1 MIAMSLVGTVAR
13 QQILSL
19 RRQRT
24 FVGLLATFLV
34 MTALAGL
41 LGWSSHRTIVGV
53 YDESVK
59 LLASRGLPAPE
70 NPFRLKPNL
79 SLLSNM
85 VVYIPLIG
93 ALLAVVLGH
102 VSLADDETNGI
113 GRLLFSR
120 QVDRTTYIVGK
131 IVGAAVVLC
140 AILAVSLV
148 VSTLS
153 LSIVNSALPSPAEF
167 GRLTGFYALSWMYL
181 MVFALVGM
189 ATVLFTRRRSLALLS
204 AMGVWLVITFAV
216 PQVTS
221 GLRPT
226 QSLNPITDPVSTSQ
240 AFFRATSKARPY
252 SVVEQYKQ
260 ISGRVLD
267 TSTGGGSLT
276 GLIPIAVLGVLLA
289 AATVLL
295 VQRHDYSTGTSSD

>member
-1 MIAMSLVGTVAR
+1 MIATIAR
-13 QQILSL
+13 HQILSL

-24 FVGLLATFLV
+24 FLWLLATFLV
-34 MTALAGL
+34 MTALAGV

-59 LLASRGLPAPE
+59 LLATQGLPAPE
-70 NPFRLKPNL
+70 NPFRLKPTL

-93 ALLAVVLGH
+93 ALLAIVLGH
-102 VSLADDETNGI
+102 ISLADDETDGI
-113 GRLLFSR
+113 GRLVFSR
-120 QVDRTTYIVGK
+120 RINRTTYIVGK
-131 IVGAAVVLC
+131 AVGAAVVLFS
-140 AILAVSLV
+140 ILAVSLA
-148 VSTLS
+148 VSTLA
-153 LSIVNSALPSPAEF
+153 LVIVNRALPSFGEF
-167 GRLTGFYALSWMYL
+167 GRLAGFYGLSLLYL
-181 MVFALVGM
+181 MVFAFVGM
-189 ATVLFTRRRSLALLS
+189 ATVLLTHRRSLALLT

-260 ISGRVLD
+260 ISGQVLE
-267 TSTGGGSLT
+267 TSTVKGSLT
-276 GLIPIAVLGVLLA
+276 GLLSIAALGLLLA
-289 AATVLL
+289 IAIVLL

>member
-1 MIAMSLVGTVAR
+1 MIATIAR
-13 QQILSL
+13 HQLLSL

-24 FVGLLATFLV
+24 FIGLLATLLV
-34 MTALAGL
+34 MTALAGV

-59 LLASRGLPAPE
+59 LLAAQGLPAPE
-70 NPFRLKPNL
+70 NPFRLKPTL

-102 VSLADDETNGI
+102 VSLADDETDGV
-113 GRLLFSR
+113 GRLVFSR
-120 QVDRTTYIVGK
+120 QVTRTSYVIGK
-131 IVGAAVVLC
+131 IVGAASVLL
-140 AILAVSLV
+140 AILVFSLTVSA
-148 VSTLS
+148 LS
-153 LSIVNSALPSPAEF
+153 LLIVNRAAPTVAEL
-167 GRLTGFYALSWMYL
+167 GRLATFYGLSWLYL
-181 MVFALVGM
+181 MVFALIGM
-189 ATVLFTRRRSLALLS
+189 ATVLVTRRRSLALLS
-204 AMGVWLVITFAV
+204 AMGAWLVITFAV

-240 AFFRATSKARPY
+240 AFFRATSKARPF

-260 ISGRVLD
+260 ISGHVLQ
-267 TSTGGGSLT
+267 TSTDGGNSIG
-276 GLIPIAVLGVLLA
+276 GLLSIAGLAALLA
-289 AATVLL
+289 IATVIL

>member
-1 MIAMSLVGTVAR
+1 VITTIAR

-19 RRQRT
+19 RRQGT
-24 FVGLLATFLV
+24 FLGLLATFLA
-34 MTALAGL
+34 MTALAGV

-59 LLASRGLPAPE
+59 LLAAQGRPAPE
-70 NPFRLKPNL
+70 NPFRLKPTL

-102 VSLADDETNGI
+102 VSLADDETDGV

-120 QVDRTTYIVGK
+120 QVDRTTYIAGK
-131 IVGAAVVLC
+131 IVGSAIVLYS
-140 AILAVSLV
+140 ILAVSLV
-148 VSTLS
+148 VSALS
-153 LSIVNSALPSPAEF
+153 LLVVNRAVPTVLDVA
-167 GRLTGFYALSWMYL
+167 RLAAFYGVSWLYL

-189 ATVLFTRRRSLALLS
+189 ATVLVTRRRSLGLLS
-204 AMGVWLVITFAV
+204 AMGVWLVITFAI
-216 PQVTS
+216 PQITS

-252 SVVEQYKQ
+252 SIVEQYKQ
-260 ISGRVLD
+260 ISGRILE
-267 TSTGGGSLT
+267 TSTDGGSLS
-276 GLIPIAVLGVLLA
+276 GLLPIAALGGLLA
-289 AATVLL
+289 IATVHL
-295 VQRHDYSTGTSSD
+295 VKRHDYSTGTSSD

>member
-1 MIAMSLVGTVAR
+1 VIATIAR

-24 FVGLLATFLV
+24 FLGLLATFIV
-34 MTALAGL
+34 MTALAGV
-41 LGWSSHRTIVGV
+41 LGWSSQRTIVGV

-59 LLASRGLPAPE
+59 LLAARGLPAPA
-70 NPFRLKPNL
+70 NPFRLKPTL

-102 VSLADDETNGI
+102 VSVADDETDGI
-113 GRLLFSR
+113 GRLVFSR
-120 QVDRTTYIVGK
+120 QVDRTTYIIGK
-131 IVGAAVVLC
+131 IVAAAVVLGS
-140 AILAVSLV
+140 ILVVSLAVSV
-148 VSTLS
+148 LS
-153 LSIVNSALPSPAEF
+153 LSIVNREFPSITDV
-167 GRLTGFYALSWMYL
+167 GRLTAFYGLSWLYL
-181 MVFALVGM
+181 MVFALIGM
-189 ATVLFTRRRSLALLS
+189 VTVLVTRRRSLGLLT
-204 AMGVWLVITFAV
+204 AMGVWLVITFAI
-216 PQVTS
+216 PQITS

-252 SVVEQYKQ
+252 SIVEQYKQ
-260 ISGRVLD
+260 ISGRVLE
-267 TSTGGGSLT
+267 TSTGNGSLA
-276 GLIPIAVLGVLLA
+276 GLLPIAALGLLLA
-289 AATVLL
+289 VATVLL